1 LNLLIPSAKLVE
13 PQLQIDFGRVAAGLL
28 PLGGRPVVEHIL
40 AAFPDRVRGVVA
52 AHEGIEGFRTH
63 LDLYPV
69 GDVALVDVGETE
81 SLGETLTQAFAL
93 EPELL
98 NSPLVV
104 NLGDTIVRELDADG
118 DFLVYAATEE
128 SQRWT
133 LFRLQGGKIS
143 ALSDKRLQDD
153 PETWKAFVGVFGFAR
168 PQRFAELL
176 EAKRDFYAALVDYI
190 DEAPDF
196 RFVEA
201 ADWLDCGHA
210 DNFYA
215 TRRRLI
221 NTRYFNSL
229 HVDDH
234 TSTVRKSSSN
244 RSKLIDEIVWAT
256 ELPRPLR
263 RFIPTVYD
271 ASTEP
276 KAPFIEMEF
285 YSYPSLDDCFVYARF
300 DHDSWQKAFGRIFHL
315 TEQFGK
321 YGYEDADLGADLREM
336 YLDKTLARLQS
347 VLDAPPIE
355 VSQGL
360 RVNGIDVPALADVM
374 EELPIVLQR
383 AGLLD
388 SERFS
393 VIHGD
398 LCFGNILF
406 DAKHSLLKVIDPRGR
421 FGRHLHYGDPRYDL
435 AKLSHSALG
444 FYDLIVLEH
453 ARVETLGPRSY
464 RLDFRATEYHER
476 IGAIFLRHLRR
487 ANYDV
492 RTIRL
497 LESLL
502 FLSMVPLHQDHPHRQ
517 RAMLLRGLE
526 TYAAHRTVG
535 A

>member
-1 LNLLIPSAKLVE
+1 MNLLIPSAKLVE
-13 PQLQIDFGRVAAGLL
+13 PQLQIDFGGVAAALL
-28 PLGGRPVVEHIL
+28 PLGGKTVGGHIL
-40 AAFPDRVRGVVA
+40 DAFPERDRAVIA

-63 LDLYPV
+63 LDLDPV
-69 GDVALVDVGETE
+69 NDVALVDVGETA
-81 SLGETLTQAFAL
+81 SLGETILRGFDLA
-93 EPELL
+93 PHLL
-98 NSPLVV
+98 DASLVI
-104 NLGDTIVRELDADG
+104 NLGDTLVRNLDASG
-118 DFLVYAATEE
+118 DFIVYAATEE

-133 LFRLQGGKIS
+133 LFRTRNGKI
-143 ALSDKRLQDD
+143 ADLSDKRLQSE

-168 PQRFAELL
+168 PRRFRELL
-176 EAKRDFYAALVDYI
+176 EQGDFYDALVRYVE
-190 DEAPDF
+190 EAVDF

-234 TSTVRKSSSN
+234 TSTIRKSSEN

-263 RFIPTVYD
+263 RFVPTVYD
-271 ASTEP
+271 FSTEP
-276 KAPFIEMEF
+276 SAPFVEMEF
-285 YSYPSLDDCFVYARF
+285 YAYPSLDDCFVYARF
-300 DHDSWQKAFGRIFHL
+300 DHDAWQKAFGRIFGL
-315 TEQFGK
+315 VEQFGRF
-321 YGYEDADLGADLREM
+321 GYEAPDLASDLREM
-336 YLDKTLARLQS
+336 YLDKTLSRIRS
-347 VLDAPPIE
+347 VLDEPPIT
-355 VSQGL
+355 VDHPL
-360 RVNGIDVPALADVM
+360 RVNGLDVPALTTVM
-374 EELPIVLQR
+374 NELPEVLER
-383 AGLLD
+383 AGLLQA
-388 SERFS
+388 ERFA
-393 VIHGD
+393 VVHGD

-453 ARVETLGPRSY
+453 AHVDQVGEGSY
-464 RLDFRATEYHER
+464 RLAFRATEYHDA

-487 ANYDV
+487 AGHDL
-492 RTIRL
+492 RPIRL

-502 FLSMVPLHQDHPHRQ
+502 FLSMAPLHKDRPHRQ

-526 TYAAHRTVG
+526 IYATHRKE
-535 A
+535 AA